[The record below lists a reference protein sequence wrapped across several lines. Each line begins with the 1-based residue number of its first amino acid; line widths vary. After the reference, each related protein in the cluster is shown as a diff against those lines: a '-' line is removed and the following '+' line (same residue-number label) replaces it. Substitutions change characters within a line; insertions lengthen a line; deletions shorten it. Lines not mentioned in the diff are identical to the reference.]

1 MLKKHKRKLWLAGV
15 ALVISASYV
24 SGWPWN
30 TDMIRQPALRPYQR
44 VLLPPPD
51 SVPVGGEE
59 VLPRNVIAERMKNP
73 QAMTAPSIEDGK
85 RMFLIYC
92 APCHGEAGRGRGPVA
107 QGDFQP
113 PDLTSERIQKLSDA
127 TIYGTITD
135 GWLTMPSYQETMA
148 VHERWDVVNYVRTLQ
163 GAGKK

>member
-1 MLKKHKRKLWLAGV
+1 MSKRNKRV
-15 ALVISASYV
+15 AWAVGWALLISFSYL

-59 VLPRNVIAERMKNP
+59 FLPRNVIAERLKNP
-73 QAMTAPSIEDGK
+73 QAPTAASVAYGK
-85 RMFLIYC
+85 KMFLIYC
-92 APCHGEAGRGRGPVA
+92 APCHGETGRGHGPVA
-107 QGDFQP
+107 QGQFQP
-113 PDLTSERIQKLSDA
+113 PDLTADRIRKLNDA

-135 GWLTMPSYQETMA
+135 GWLTMPSYRETLA
-148 VHERWDVVNYVRTLQ
+148 VHERWDVVNYVRALQ
-163 GAGKK
+163 GSAQK